1 MLRKFAITGITG
13 KVGGATAR
21 ALLEAGCKVRAVV
34 RDKSRGVA
42 WYSRGCELAVADISN
57 AASLA
62 EALTGAEGT
71 FILLPP
77 TFDPAPDFSDVK
89 AAEQQRADVARAETV
104 LALFSDNKSPKW

>member
-1 MLRKFAITGITG
+1 MFAITGITG

-42 WYSRGCELAVADISN
+42 WHSRGFEVAVADISN

-62 EALTGAEGT
+62 EALTVR
-71 FILLPP
+71 LPNRWQP
-77 TFDPAPDFSDVK
+77 ARSVEFFDDVSDGS
-89 AAEQQRADVARAETV
+89 
-104 LALFSDNKSPKW
+104 F

>member
-1 MLRKFAITGITG
+1 MFAITGITG

-42 WYSRGCELAVADISN
+42 WHSRGCEVAVADISN

-89 AAEQQRADVARAETV
+89 ATIASSCRNR
-104 LALFSDNKSPKW
+104 L